1 MFAAINTSA
10 PVSLWPFFVLT
21 VSLVFI
27 ITAISRWRIH
37 PFIAL
42 IIAAILTGALATQ
55 LPGEKPSAGGHWVRA
70 VELTTEEFGKTA
82 GIIGIAIGLACVIGV
97 CLMESGAAD
106 KVVRRFLAV
115 FGEKRAG
122 IALLAS
128 TYILSVP
135 IFFDTMFMLMV
146 PLAMALA
153 LRTGKDYLLYVL
165 AICGGGVIT
174 HSLTVPHPGPLAMVD
189 NLKVDVGFSI
199 IAGLVGGI
207 IPAIGGWYVSKWLNK
222 KLNLPLRET
231 AGLPWDD
238 LKAIIAK
245 PESELPCFAF
255 SIAPVLVPVLLISLT
270 SFSKILGISSAIIDF
285 IGNKNIALL
294 IGGALGIALLA
305 RQRKLTLDQIGKV
318 LEPPLATAAICILI
332 TSAGGAFGLM
342 LRNAGVG
349 DTIQG
354 LAANHNINLIVLS
367 FLIALVIRAAQGS
380 ATIAMLTS
388 SSIIYPL
395 ITATPPP
402 YNIIYVYLGI
412 GFGAL
417 SVSWMNDSGFW
428 VVSKLSG
435 FTERETLA
443 SWTVLLFAI
452 SLIGLLTTLIFA
464 TLLPLH
470 GL

>member
-1 MFAAINTSA
+1 MFATINTSA
-10 PVSLWPFFVLT
+10 PVSLWPFFVLA

-27 ITAISRWRIH
+27 IVAISRWRIH

-42 IIAAILTGALATQ
+42 IMAAILTGILSLE
-55 LPGEKPSAGGHWVRA
+55 LPGENKNHWVRA
-70 VELTTEEFGKTA
+70 VELATEEFGKTA

-122 IALLAS
+122 IALLVS

-153 LRTGKDYLLYVL
+153 MRTGKDYLLYVL
-165 AICGGGVIT
+165 AICCGGCIT
-174 HSLTVPHPGPLAMVD
+174 HCLTVPHPGPLAMVD
-189 NLKVDVGFSI
+189 ILKLDVGFSI
-199 IAGLVGGI
+199 LASLLGGI
-207 IPAIGGWYVSKWLNK
+207 IPAIGGWYVAKWLNK

-231 AGLPWDD
+231 PGLAWND

-245 PESELPCFAF
+245 PEHELPSFAF
-255 SIAPVLVPVLLISLT
+255 SIAPVLVPVVLISLT
-270 SFSKILGISSAIIDF
+270 SFSKILGFHSAVIDF
-285 IGNKNIALL
+285 IGHKNIALL
-294 IGGALGIALLA
+294 IGGALAMTLLA
-305 RQRKLTLDQIGKV
+305 RQRKMGMNQIGVV

-349 DTIQG
+349 QAIQG
-354 LAANHNINLIVLS
+354 LATGHNFNLILLAY
-367 FLIALVIRAAQGS
+367 LISLVIRIAQGS
-380 ATIAMLTS
+380 ATIAMLTTS
-388 SSIIYPL
+388 SMIYPL
-395 ITATPPP
+395 LMATPPP
-402 YNIIYVYLGI
+402 YHTIYIYLSI

-417 SVSWMNDSGFW
+417 SASWMNDSGFW

-435 FTERETLA
+435 LTEKETLS
-443 SWTVLLFAI
+443 SWTVLLTAI
-452 SLIGLLTTLIFA
+452 SLIGLLTTLLFA
-464 TLLPLH
+464 TILPLR